1 MNKQTANKSQIEALE
16 KELATVKAAMV
27 GGEIALSLY
36 EHHARE
42 EKRLLSEIKTLSQQ
56 ITFHLD

>member
-1 MNKQTANKSQIEALE
+1 MNKQAANKSQIEALE
-16 KELATVKAAMV
+16 KELEAVKAAMV

-42 EKRLLSEIKTLSQQ
+42 EIRLLSEIKTLSMQ